1 MNPKNVEVLMDRWMN
16 DPAFREDLRTNPEQ
30 AAESAGV
37 TLNEDEMAALKSVDW
52 SLSDDE
58 LTQRVTK
65 SGFTIANGPGAGTY
79 VDMGNSGIGSMGWGI
94 TGSG

>member
-1 MNPKNVEVLMDRWMN
+1 MNHENVEVLMDRWIN
-16 DPAFREDLRTNPEQ
+16 DPTFRADLRANPEQ
-30 AAESAGV
+30 AVESAGV

-65 SGFTIANGPGAGTY
+65 TSFSYGPNLGPLPNFFTAPG
-79 VDMGNSGIGSMGWGI
+79 
-94 TGSG
+94 